1 MKLPFLVFLII
12 LYFVH
17 SYQVKAQMNDEEYNE
32 METYETDST
41 SRLYLNEI
49 RGLHEADEE
58 FRFEETNEDT
68 HEYYLNQGYDI
79 SESEL

>member
-1 MKLPFLVFLII
+1 MKLPFFVFLII

-17 SYQVKAQMNDEEYNE
+17 SYQVKAQMNDEEYYE

-49 RGLHEADEE
+49 RGFHEADEE
-58 FRFEETNEDT
+58 FRFEDTNEGT
-68 HEYYLNQGYDI
+68 HEYNLNEGYDI
-79 SESEL
+79 TESEL

>member
-1 MKLPFLVFLII
+1 MKLPFFVFLII

-17 SYQVKAQMNDEEYNE
+17 SYQVKAQMNDEEYYE

-49 RGLHEADEE
+49 RVFHETDEE
-58 FRFEETNEDT
+58 FRFEDTNEGT
-68 HEYYLNQGYDI
+68 HEYNLNEGYDI
-79 SESEL
+79 TESEL